1 MTTIPADQIQALRLA
16 NPQWRMNDAV
26 SNTIAASGGSSTSTF
41 NAKNYY
47 ILIESS
53 VFSLYDQASDTK
65 SRAIIPTETAR
76 DIFTSTITL
85 TNTQLT
91 YNPIDVF
98 TWNAQNV
105 NRYNTFYWLLQPMD
119 ALKVQVTHS
128 LAGTLAATNFPV
140 TWQFAIQYYECRNVD
155 VIQQFLNNK

>member
-1 MTTIPADQIQALRLA
+1 MTTIPADQIQALKLA

-26 SNTIAASGGSSTSTF
+26 SNTIAASGGSSTATF

-53 VFSLYDQASDTK
+53 LFSLYDQAADTK
-65 SRAIIPTETAR
+65 SRAIIETATAR

-85 TNTQLT
+85 TNTQIT

-98 TWNAQNV
+98 AWNAQNV

-140 TWQFAIQYYECRNVD
+140 TWYFGIQYYECRNVD
-155 VIQQFLNNK
+155 VLSQFLKQ